1 MSRKDNLLTDLK
13 KEQFSSCTGYVQD
26 FSKYSLGLT
35 AMKVPVN
42 MENGGRMD
50 GTDSLSRQAD

>member
-13 KEQFSSCTGYVQD
+13 KEQFSSTGYVQD

>member
-1 MSRKDNLLTDLK
+1 MDLK
-13 KEQFSSCTGYVQD
+13 KEQFSSTGYVQD

-50 GTDSLSRQAD
+50 GTDSISRQAD